1 MLANQLSIYKE
12 TYNLVKTV
20 TIFVNKM
27 PRLYKFTLGEKI
39 LNTAYDLFN
48 YIQLANMFKEDRNK
62 HLQMFI
68 VKFESLKTLLRL
80 GFELRALEGLN
91 RQVEIAR
98 LMESIGRQV
107 TAWKNSKTKRREA
120 ESNAHSVKE

>member
-1 MLANQLSIYKE
+1 MLANQLSIYRE

>member
-12 TYNLVKTV
+12 TYNLVKTI

-62 HLQMFI
+62 HLQMFV

-98 LMESIGRQV
+98 LTESIGRQV

>member
-1 MLANQLSIYKE
+1 MLANQLSIYRE
-12 TYNLVKTV
+12 TYNLVKIV

-62 HLQMFI
+62 HLQMFV

>member
-1 MLANQLSIYKE
+1 MLANQLSIYRE
-12 TYNLVKTV
+12 TYKLVKTV

-91 RQVEIAR
+91 RQVEIDR

-107 TAWKNSKTKRREA
+107 TAWKNSKAKRREA

>member
-1 MLANQLSIYKE
+1 MLANQLSIYRE

-27 PRLYKFTLGEKI
+27 PCLYKFTLGEKI

>member
-1 MLANQLSIYKE
+1 MLASQLSIYKD
-12 TYNLVKTV
+12 TYQLVKTV
-20 TIFVNKM
+20 TVYVNKM

-48 YIQLANMFKEDRNK
+48 HIQMANMFKEDRNK

-68 VKFESLKTLLRL
+68 VQFESLKTLLRL

-91 RQVEIAR
+91 RQAEIAR

-107 TAWKNSKTKRREA
+107 TAWKNSKSKRREA
-120 ESNAHSVKE
+120 ESNG

>member
-12 TYNLVKTV
+12 TYNLVKTI

-68 VKFESLKTLLRL
+68 VEFETLKNPDKV
-80 GFELRALEGLN
+80 GF
-91 RQVEIAR
+91 
-98 LMESIGRQV
+98 
-107 TAWKNSKTKRREA
+107 
-120 ESNAHSVKE
+120 

>member
-12 TYNLVKTV
+12 TYNLVKTI

-48 YIQLANMFKEDRNK
+48 YIQLANIFKEDRNK

-107 TAWKNSKTKRREA
+107 TAWKNSK
-120 ESNAHSVKE
+120 

>member
-1 MLANQLSIYKE
+1 MLANQLSIYRE
-12 TYNLVKTV
+12 TYKLVKTV

-62 HLQMFI
+62 HLQMFV